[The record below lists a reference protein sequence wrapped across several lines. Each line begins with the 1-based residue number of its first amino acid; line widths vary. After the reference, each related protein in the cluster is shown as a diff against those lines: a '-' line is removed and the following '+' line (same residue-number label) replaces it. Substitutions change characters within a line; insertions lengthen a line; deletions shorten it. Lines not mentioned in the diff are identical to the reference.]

1 MSEKIDLRIE
11 GMTCAGCSGRVE
23 RALNSLPGVTAHVSL
38 IEHRARISGLGAD
51 AAVAAVRRAG
61 YDAWPIDPQTQF
73 SVSAETRPRIEQ
85 FRDGITLVAL
95 IPMLIE
101 MTAMMVNQSSV
112 IAAPVQL
119 VLATLMQTI
128 VAWPFYVS
136 ALRAIRSGSANMET
150 LVSLGT
156 LSAYLWS
163 VLVMFGLA
171 GLEFDSAHHAHSLYF
186 EAAVVVLAMVRLG
199 KLLESRARHRALL
212 VLEHLIQLNNAP
224 VRLFKASE
232 NQWQQVDPE
241 TIPVGSTI
249 KIFPNEAI
257 NLDGEIVSGQ
267 TEIDE
272 STLTGESQP
281 VTRKPGEKIFAGCFN
296 LSGEIEIK
304 TTAAFSES
312 RRAQIGAQ
320 ILSALSSR
328 APIAAFADR
337 VAAIFVPVVLVIAA
351 ATAATHL
358 LLDHGLQTSIQNAVA
373 VLVVACP
380 CALGLA
386 TPAAIAAGLGRSAQL
401 GWLFRSADAMQRAA
415 GVREI
420 IFDKTGTLTSGRP
433 TVAAIESPTD
443 SHSIN
448 REGLPSDPG
457 NLWPDW
463 LAAATATERGVEH
476 PLAGALFSYAAGRP
490 MPEVSHV
497 INTPGYGVSAE
508 FYAGTEK
515 KTISV
520 GKPAWIASM
529 VTGPSLIP
537 SSDRLDNLHSEAS
550 AVDVVINHQWC
561 GRIWIADTLKQD
573 ARQTVEKLQRDG
585 LSVRILSG
593 DRSPAVRHI
602 AQQLNDIQFQAE
614 QTPEQKTNHLI
625 LMKQQGHKI
634 AMVGDGLNDASAM
647 AQSHLG
653 IAMASGAG
661 LTLQAADLTIT
672 NGDRLM
678 GVADCLAV
686 SRAVMSRVKENLF
699 FAFGFNSLAI
709 PLAAMGY
716 LSPIIAGTAMAASS
730 AAVMLNASRLLAWRP
745 SQ

>member
-1 MSEKIDLRIE
+1 MLEKIDLHIE
-11 GMTCAGCSGRVE
+11 GMTCGGCSGRVE
-23 RALNSLPGVTAHVSL
+23 RALNGLPGVTAHVSL
-38 IEHRARISGLGAD
+38 LEHRARISGLNVD

-73 SVSAETRPRIEQ
+73 SISDQTRPRIEQ
-85 FRDGITLVAL
+85 FRDGITVIAL

-101 MTAMMVNQSSV
+101 MGAMMLRQESL

-119 VLATLMQTI
+119 VLATLMQTL
-128 VAWPFYVS
+128 VAWPFYRS
-136 ALRAIRSGSANMET
+136 AVRAVRSGSANMET

-171 GLEFDSAHHAHSLYF
+171 GLEHNGASHAHSLYF

-199 KLLESRARHRALL
+199 KLLETRARQRALS
-212 VLEHLIQLNNAP
+212 VLEHLIHLNNDP

-232 NQWQQVDPE
+232 DRWQQADPE
-241 TIPVGSTI
+241 TVPLGSRVQVH
-249 KIFPNEAI
+249 PNEMV
-257 NLDGEIVSGQ
+257 NLDGEIISGQ

-281 VTRKPGEKIFAGCFN
+281 VTRKAGEKIFAGCFN

-351 ATAATHL
+351 VTAAAHL
-358 LLDHGLQTSIQNAVA
+358 LLDHGAQIALQNAVA

-386 TPAAIAAGLGRSAQL
+386 TPAAIAAGLGRAAQF

-415 GVREI
+415 GVNEV

-433 TVAAIESPTD
+433 TVVAID
-443 SHSIN
+443 SSAGPISLS
-448 REGLPSDPG
+448 GQQAQDAPVQA
-457 NLWPDW
+457 WPDW
-463 LAAATATERGVEH
+463 LAAATAAERGVEH

-490 MPEVSHV
+490 MPEVSNV
-497 INTPGYGVSAE
+497 INTPGYGVSAA
-508 FYAGTEK
+508 FSAGGQQ
-515 KTISV
+515 KTIAV
-520 GKPAWIASM
+520 GKPAWIATL
-529 VTGPSLIP
+529 VPDASLIP
-537 SSDRLDNLHSEAS
+537 PLGSAHDEAS
-550 AVDVVINHQWC
+550 AVDVVINQEWQ
-561 GRIWIADTLKQD
+561 GRVWVADTLKQD
-573 ARQTVEKLQRDG
+573 APQTIEKLHDEK
-585 LSVRILSG
+585 LSVSILSG
-593 DRSPAVRHI
+593 DRTPAVRHI
-602 AQQLNDIQFQAE
+602 AQRLNGIPFQAE
-614 QTPEQKTNHLI
+614 QTPEQKTNLLS
-625 LMKQQGHKI
+625 LMKQQGHRI

-672 NGDRLM
+672 NGDRLI
-678 GVADCLAV
+678 GVAQCLAM
-686 SRAVMSRVKENLF
+686 SRAVMRRVKENLF

-716 LSPIIAGTAMAASS
+716 LSPVIAGTAMAASS

-745 SQ
+745 